1 MRIIVFAAVV
11 VLVVVFVVVVTLF
24 TGLGLKTQLVMPFS
38 APVLTILT
46 KELTMIF

>member
-11 VLVVVFVVVVTLF
+11 VLVVVVTLF
-24 TGLGLKTQLVMPFS
+24 TGLVLKTQLVMPFS